1 MKGIEPSYAA
11 WEAAVLPLN
20 YTRMLFESITII
32 PNRVVAVKPKIGAGP
47 KKQRIVVGAMRCYV
61 SINHEDAPVGK

>member
-11 WEAAVLPLN
+11 WEAAILPLN

-32 PNRVVAVKPKIGAGP
+32 PNRVGAVKPKIGAGP